1 MITLKTGIIG
11 SGKSLS
17 AVEELAAL
25 IERWQTPRGEAERR
39 PVYVHGIRGLAL
51 LHKPLPIFPAGG
63 RPGDPV
69 ELDDKGRPSAQIAV
83 DWSAVPEGSLVI
95 IDECQDAFPPRATS
109 SKVPEHVAWC
119 QRSRHNAVDI
129 ILITQH
135 PRLIDSTLRT
145 FVGKHQHYRRVFGGP
160 RAFVYEW
167 DSCSDGLQ
175 YKSATKRLWSYPK
188 RAFSWYTSADEHTK
202 QSFRIPSWVIVPAV
216 AILAGFY
223 LIPKAALTLTGASSG
238 KGISSQ
244 SSAPAP
250 TVAGLPPLPLP
261 ASSAPGAQPSQSG
274 NAAADEPP
282 PRLRYAGCIA
292 MKARCLCLDADG
304 YQVPVEPA
312 QCRQSSRD
320 YGAVI
325 PYPVK
330 APDPHPAASAPHTV
344 GA

>member
-17 AVEELAAL
+17 AVADLAAL
-25 IERWQTPRGEAERR
+25 SDRWQTPAGESERR
-39 PVYVHGIRGLAL
+39 PVYVHGIRGLSL
-51 LHKPLPIFPAGG
+51 PHKPLPIYPAGG

-69 ELDDKGRPSAQIAV
+69 QLDDKGRPSSTIAV

-119 QRSRHNAVDI
+119 QRSRHHAVDI

-145 FVGKHQHYRRVFGGP
+145 FVGKHEHYRRMFGGP
-160 RAFVYEW
+160 RAVVYEW

-175 YKSATKRLWSYPK
+175 YKSATKRLWGFPR

-202 QSFRIPSWVIVPAV
+202 QAFRLPAWLIVPLLGLV
-216 AILAGFY
+216 IGVY
-223 LIPKAALTLTGASSG
+223 SIPNAFSTITNAASG
-238 KGISSQ
+238 KGLSPTAASA
-244 SSAPAP
+244 SAPAI
-250 TVAGLPPLPLP
+250 
-261 ASSAPGAQPSQSG
+261 PGAPSVPPTPHAQP
-274 NAAADEPP
+274 ADVITAEQTEPARP
-282 PRLRYAGCIA
+282 KFAGCLT
-292 MKARCLCLDADG
+292 MRARCVCLDLEG
-304 YQVPVEPA
+304 YEVPTEPA
-312 QCRQSSRD
+312 QCRQAARE
-320 YGAVI
+320 YGTAI

-330 APDPHPAASAPHTV
+330 TPDQPPRIETAASAP
-344 GA
+344 A